1 MNRNQLKILAAA
13 AMLLDHIALAF
24 LPQTGAAY
32 FMLRFFGRIT
42 GPVMAY
48 FVAEGYRY
56 TSNVKRY
63 ALRLFAFSLVAWPAF
78 CFFETGRLPVQLLA
92 GHGVPDGWLG
102 CNPAVSD
109 LTLAIYPHFSVLHT
123 LLLGL
128 LAVWLWDKGRCARWC
143 RALGVIALCVLA
155 LPGDWSFYNVLFVL
169 LFFIKR
175 DSPNETSL
183 AFSLLAAMMILTN
196 TASWYDLYRLG
207 MFLVPPLIQF
217 CYNGLP
223 GRRTA
228 IGRWGFYTFYPAHLF
243 LLGFLR
249 F

>member
-1 MNRNQLKILAAA
+1 MNRNQLKTLAEA

-24 LPQTGAAY
+24 LPETCAAY
-32 FMLRFFGRIT
+32 AALRFLGRMT
-42 GPVMAY
+42 GPVMAF
-48 FVAEGYRY
+48 FVAESYVHTR
-56 TSNVKRY
+56 NVGRY
-63 ALRLFAFSLVAWPAF
+63 ALRLFLFALLSWLPYAV
-78 CFFETGRLPVQLLA
+78 FETGFP
-92 GHGVPDGWLG
+92 
-102 CNPAVSD
+102 PA
-109 LTLAIYPHFSVLHT
+109 LFPHLSVLHT

-128 LAVWLWDKGRCARWC
+128 LAVWLWDKGSCARWC

-169 LFFIKR
+169 LFYFKR
-175 DSPNETSL
+175 DSPNEIWL
-183 AFSLLAAMMILTN
+183 AFSLLAAMMILTD
-196 TASWYDLYRLG
+196 TASWHDLYRLG
-207 MFLVPPLIQF
+207 MFLVPALIQY